1 MFLEVLK
8 EYNNESTLDLDV
20 RSVLYWIIAESLNI
34 EKLSQIA
41 DTKLMK

>member
-34 EKLSQIA
+34 EKLS
-41 DTKLMK
+41 